1 MVRRPLTA
9 LPSDAMMSLDEL
21 LDTQT
26 RIAYTVRI
34 ATASRA
40 ELEHLCALAG
50 LEHRRQPTP
59 TLRSALRQRLET
71 TVDRRRSADAS

>member
-1 MVRRPLTA
+1 
-9 LPSDAMMSLDEL
+9 MMSLDEL

-40 ELEHLCALAG
+40 ELERLCAQAG
-50 LEHRRQPTP
+50 LEHRRQPTA
-59 TLRSALRQRLET
+59 TLRTALRQRLLT
-71 TVDRRRSADAS
+71 LAGRGAGHGNTG